1 MISVFC
7 VYICV
12 LLLFVF
18 CFIYVP
24 MCCLCSL
31 CIDKLFVRSVFF
43 FILNELCD
51 VCYSFYFILV
61 FMFCCVGLLGVLLI
75 SRLTKNVFVCYVSLC
90 FWVLRWFG

>member
-7 VYICV
+7 VYISV

-43 FILNELCD
+43 LMSCVMFVIVFIL
-51 VCYSFYFILV
+51 F
-61 FMFCCVGLLGVLLI
+61 
-75 SRLTKNVFVCYVSLC
+75 
-90 FWVLRWFG
+90 